1 MSAGISWQA
10 KSRWS
15 LSPVFWSAASVGLV
29 LIMAVLHCQAGQTA
43 GESQTPEQLTKT
55 AEAYEKFLHDHAA
68 ETSESRVEVQQ
79 RLGAVYFLLHRYRES
94 LDVLAPVLG
103 AEVGLASSEQKSE
116 KSSSAQ
122 SLRAQSWLV
131 TGLDH
136 LELNELAQ
144 ATSALRRALTIQP
157 DSANARMA
165 LGDALARSGQMEE
178 AAQEYEKQTKLT
190 PSLAD
195 AWYKLGLTHSEIS
208 VKISHEEVRP
218 SEQDIIQ
225 QLSGEELLA
234 KGDNLNAA
242 RIFLRLARS
251 TEKQSSSNNHLSS
264 NEPSPSAAAT
274 QPEIQAD
281 LGAALLAL
289 GYVTAAQDHFQQ
301 ELAKNSQSP
310 LAELGLAQTAA
321 INGDWAEV
329 SKRLEHLSQTQPHEL
344 MQLLEFPPAGL
355 ITQASADGRM
365 HPPES
370 FTESAAGSI
379 WKSWLSDSNIVA
391 KVSENQKSDSAQICP
406 SGRSSDMQPGIW
418 LTEECYSKLLGQLK
432 TKPKLTSRERTKLAE
447 AEFRLGEYDAALH
460 TAAKLRSAA
469 PQSGWAVYW
478 LSKSH
483 DALAEQCFLKVGELN
498 PDSARVH
505 QMLAERYLKL
515 SDYPKAKA
523 EFQNAIRLTP
533 DSPDLHLGLGTV
545 LSRSSDWAGAESEL
559 KTTLELAPKSS
570 FARYE
575 LGHVYVQQTQ
585 WQPAIEQ
592 LRQVPEDST
601 VLLSARLDLAK
612 AESETGQ
619 TADAVKELLSVAELD
634 HDGELYFR
642 LAGLYR
648 KLGDDARAREAMS
661 TFKQRRAASLQTDTE
676 EVGAMEKEQIQQKD
690 KQQEITAKPQSP

>member
-1 MSAGISWQA
+1 MSAGISLQA
-10 KSRWS
+10 SLRCA
-15 LSPVFWSAASVGLV
+15 LSPAFWSAASVVV
-29 LIMAVLHCQAGQTA
+29 LLASILYCQTGQTA
-43 GESQTPEQLTKT
+43 GESQSPEQLTKT
-55 AEAYEKFLHDHAA
+55 ADAYEKFLHDHAA
-68 ETSESRVEVQQ
+68 ENSASRIAVQQ
-79 RLGAVYFLLHRYRES
+79 RLGAVYFLLHRYRDS
-94 LDVLAPVLG
+94 LDVLAPVLH
-103 AEVGLASSEQKSE
+103 AEVGSVSAEQKSE

-144 ATSALRRALTIQP
+144 ATSALRRALSIQP

-242 RIFLRLARS
+242 RIFLRLSRS
-251 TEKQSSSNNHLSS
+251 TTQQSSSNQPSS
-264 NEPSPSAAAT
+264 D
-274 QPEIQAD
+274 QFKPEVQAE

-289 GYVTAAQDHFQQ
+289 GYVNAAQDHFQQ

-310 LAELGLAQTAA
+310 LARLGLAQTAA
-321 INGDWAEV
+321 INGDWVQV
-329 SKRLEHLSQTQPHEL
+329 SERLEHLSQTQPREL
-344 MQLLEFPPAGL
+344 MLLLEFPPAGL

-370 FTESAAGSI
+370 FTESATGSI

-391 KVSENQKSDSAQICP
+391 KVSDGQKMDSAETCV
-406 SGRSSDMQPGIW
+406 SGQSSEIRLGIW
-418 LTEECYSKLLGQLK
+418 LTEKCYSKLLDQLK
-432 TKPKLTSRERTKLAE
+432 AKPKLTPNERTKLAE

-460 TAAKLRSAA
+460 TAAKLRSAD
-469 PQSGWAVYW
+469 PHSGWAVYW
-478 LSKSH
+478 LSKSY

-515 SDYPKAKA
+515 SDYPKAKT

-545 LSRSSDWAGAESEL
+545 LSRSSDWADAVREL
-559 KTTLELAPKSS
+559 RTTLELAPKSA

-575 LGHVYVQQTQ
+575 LGHVYVQQSK

-648 KLGDDARAREAMS
+648 KLGDDARARDAMS

-690 KQQEITAKPQSP
+690 QQQEITAKPQSR